1 MTFHKERQLDFMTL
15 QAWKMKFFDFKTFQ
29 VFLDLYKP
37 CGYFSLTCISLPVL
51 LRMIAWLRT
60 LKNSLIPLT
69 SVEVKKHL
77 TSRFPLIYPLYQN
90 TLPLTI

>member
-1 MTFHKERQLDFMTL
+1 MTFNEERQLDFMTL

-60 LKNSLIPLT
+60 LGSIL
-69 SVEVKKHL
+69 
-77 TSRFPLIYPLYQN
+77 
-90 TLPLTI
+90 